1 VALPRA
7 ADRRTDDVL
16 TRQPAS
22 WIDVDWRAAQRWV
35 PVDGRAVNAID
46 VGEGPVVVLVH
57 GLSGNWQNW
66 LEVVPALIGAG
77 HRVIAFDLPGFGYS
91 EMPAEPISIPGY
103 ARTIDAVVDA
113 LGVAGPAAFVGSSMG
128 GFITAEMAISHPERV
143 ERLVLVSAAALWSE
157 QARARPLVV
166 ASKVSRFYA
175 PLLVSGW
182 ELLARLPR
190 PRNEALRGAGIRN
203 TGRISAPLA
212 YELLSGAGK
221 PGFIDALQALY
232 DYRIRDRLPEIACPT
247 LVVWGAD
254 DPMVPL
260 RHAFEYEDL
269 IPDAHAVVFPR
280 TGHAPMLEQPER
292 FNAALLG
299 FLHEDARR

>member
-1 VALPRA
+1 MNV
-7 ADRRTDDVL
+7 V
-16 TRQPAS
+16 
-22 WIDVDWRAAQRWV
+22 
-35 PVDGRAVNAID
+35 D
-46 VGEGPVVVLVH
+46 VGEGPVLVLVH

-66 LEVVPALIGAG
+66 LEVIPALVDAG
-77 HRVIAFDLPGFGYS
+77 HRAIAFDLPGFGHS
-91 EMPAEPISIPGY
+91 EMPLRRISIPGY
-103 ARTIDAVVDA
+103 ADTIDAVLDA
-113 LGVAGPAAFVGSSMG
+113 LGVVGPAAFAGSSMG

-175 PLLVSGW
+175 PLIVSGW
-182 ELLARLPR
+182 EIVARLPR
-190 PRNEALRGAGIRN
+190 LRNEALRGAGIRN
-203 TGRISAPLA
+203 PGRISAPLA

-260 RHAFEYEDL
+260 RHAFEYEEL
-269 IPDAHAVVFPR
+269 IPDARAVVFRR
-280 TGHAPMLEQPER
+280 TGHAPMLEEPER
-292 FNAALLG
+292 FNAALLE
-299 FLHEDARR
+299 FLEDDAR

>member
-1 VALPRA
+1 M
-7 ADRRTDDVL
+7 
-16 TRQPAS
+16 S
-22 WIDVDWRAAQRWV
+22 
-35 PVDGRAVNAID
+35 VDGRAVNAID

-57 GLSGNWQNW
+57 GLGGNWQNW
-66 LEVVPALIGAG
+66 LEVIPALAQSG
-77 HRVIAFDLPGFGYS
+77 HRAIALDLPGFGHS
-91 EMPAEPISIPGY
+91 EMPRDAISIPGY
-103 ARTIDAVVDA
+103 ALTVDAVVDA
-113 LGVAGPAAFVGSSMG
+113 LGVVGPVAVVGNSMG
-128 GFITAEMAISHPERV
+128 GFIAAELAISRPQRV

-175 PLLVSGW
+175 PLIVSGW
-182 ELLARLPR
+182 EVIARLPR
-190 PRNEALRGAGIRN
+190 LRNEALKSAGIRN
-203 TGRISAPLA
+203 PGRISAPLA

-221 PGFIDALQALY
+221 PGFVDALQALY

-269 IPDAHAVVFPR
+269 IPDARATVFPR
-280 TGHAPMLEQPER
+280 TGHVPMLEQPER
-292 FNAALLG
+292 FNAALLS